1 VLPKLLFLSFLVGSL
16 TSSSRTIS
24 KSFLL
29 SRIDFVD
36 DDDDD
41 EEEEEDKPSSP
52 DSSDA
57 KKNEKQQQQAKRTRR
72 RESKRSRENNT
83 LFQSFR
89 CDSSACNLYV
99 LFEFFSLQRF
109 SLSLTFRVY
118 NPNSSRGKE
127 SLGTFSAHEALD
139 FHTREEEE
147 EICSALLL
155 RLIYSRGYTILRSL
169 RGVLLARAL
178 EELLFCPSV
187 NASLRRIDFT

>member
-1 VLPKLLFLSFLVGSL
+1 MLPLLFLSFLVGSL

-41 EEEEEDKPSSP
+41 EEEEEEDKPSSSE
-52 DSSDA
+52 SSDA
-57 KKNEKQQQQAKRTRR
+57 KKSEKQQRAKRTRR
-72 RESKRSRENNT
+72 RESTRSRENNT

-155 RLIYSRGYTILRSL
+155 RLIYSRGYILFF
-169 RGVLLARAL
+169 AL
-178 EELLFCPSV
+178 
-187 NASLRRIDFT
+187 

>member
-1 VLPKLLFLSFLVGSL
+1 MLPKLLFLSFLVGSL

-41 EEEEEDKPSSP
+41 EEEEEEDKPSSP

-57 KKNEKQQQQAKRTRR
+57 KKSEKQQRQTKRTRR
-72 RESKRSRENNT
+72 RERTRSRENNA
-83 LFQSFR
+83 LFQSSFR

-109 SLSLTFRVY
+109 SLSLIFRVY
-118 NPNSSRGKE
+118 NPNWKGAASGRLFPHTKRS
-127 SLGTFSAHEALD
+127 TFSAL
-139 FHTREEEE
+139 FCPRSVGYT
-147 EICSALLL
+147 
-155 RLIYSRGYTILRSL
+155 YSSIDILSRIYTILRSL

-178 EELLFCPSV
+178 EE
-187 NASLRRIDFT
+187 

>member
-1 VLPKLLFLSFLVGSL
+1 MLPKLLFLSFLVGSL

-36 DDDDD
+36 DDDD

-57 KKNEKQQQQAKRTRR
+57 KKNEKQQRAKRTRR

-109 SLSLTFRVY
+109 SLSLKKFRVY
-118 NPNSSRGKE
+118 NPILLVERSGF
-127 SLGTFSAHEALD
+127 GTFSAHEALD
-139 FHTREEEE
+139 F
-147 EICSALLL
+147 
-155 RLIYSRGYTILRSL
+155 LRS
-169 RGVLLARAL
+169 VLS
-178 EELLFCPSV
+178 SV
-187 NASLRRIDFT
+187 RRLHIFFD